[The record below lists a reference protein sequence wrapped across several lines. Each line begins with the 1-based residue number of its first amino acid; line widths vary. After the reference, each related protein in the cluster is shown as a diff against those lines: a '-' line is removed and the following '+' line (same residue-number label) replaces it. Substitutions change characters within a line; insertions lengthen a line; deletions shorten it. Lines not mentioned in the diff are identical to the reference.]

1 VVLDRTT
8 RALSGSCWRCSLLE
22 MSTFQEIES
31 AARRL
36 TADERRR
43 LLISLAE
50 SLRAEARPLPAPRSF
65 TRAEVEAWIKEDERD
80 LADYRRG

>member
-1 VVLDRTT
+1 
-8 RALSGSCWRCSLLE
+8 
-22 MSTFQEIES
+22 
-31 AARRL
+31 
-36 TADERRR
+36 

-65 TRAEVEAWIKEDERD
+65 TRAEVEAWIKEDERN

>member
-1 VVLDRTT
+1 
-8 RALSGSCWRCSLLE
+8 
-22 MSTFQEIES
+22 MSTFQVIES

-43 LLISLAE
+43 LLISLTESLRAE
-50 SLRAEARPLPAPRSF
+50 SLRAEARPLPEPRSF
-65 TRAEVEAWIKEDERD
+65 TSAEVEAWIKEDERD